1 MALDILGLMSEDPAR
16 PLRADAAR
24 NSAKILHAAREVYA
38 ISGPDA
44 QLEEIAKHAG
54 VGIATLYRRFP
65 NKEELVRA
73 AFEQSVAELITPAIE
88 RALAEADPLR
98 GLTALLEAT
107 MEHWSREYPTM
118 AAARKAGVLG
128 VEMSVH
134 YFNALTEL
142 MVRGQRAGCVRADL
156 EPDDI
161 KRIVVML
168 LGVLPTLRPGDEGW
182 RRYVAL
188 AVDGISTIE
197 PKPPLPA
204 AGPLIEA

>member
-1 MALDILGLMSEDPAR
+1 
-16 PLRADAAR
+16 
-24 NSAKILHAAREVYA
+24 
-38 ISGPDA
+38 
-44 QLEEIAKHAG
+44 
-54 VGIATLYRRFP
+54 
-65 NKEELVRA
+65 
-73 AFEQSVAELITPAIE
+73 
-88 RALAEADPLR
+88 
-98 GLTALLEAT
+98 
-107 MEHWSREYPTM
+107 M

-142 MVRGQRAGCVRADL
+142 MVRGQRAGSVRADL
-156 EPDDI
+156 EPDDM

-188 AVDGISTIE
+188 AVDGISTAE

-204 AGPLIEA
+204 ASPLIEA